1 MKKRDLILIACALLC
16 ALSVWLGMRFS
27 ASLFME
33 EQYES
38 AYSQLKE
45 KESQTQPETET
56 GVQSERRAQ
65 PETETFSQ
73 QEKQTQ
79 FGAETDSQQKEQKK
93 PGTEADPEAE
103 AQTEV
108 TNDEV
113 ASADSLKAGHDPDPL
128 GYACIT
134 ADGELYG
141 MYGLS
146 EDQDIPIGKTNVL
159 TIKDGE
165 AYMTYADC
173 PDQLCTRMGPVNGP
187 FDMIVC
193 LPNAVIIE
201 YVKGE
206 EPQASSDQ
214 PEIDG
219 IS

>member
-27 ASLFME
+27 ASLLME

-45 KESQTQPETET
+45 KESQTQPETEA
-56 GVQSERRAQ
+56 GVPDKRHAQ
-65 PETETFSQ
+65 PET
-73 QEKQTQ
+73 
-79 FGAETDSQQKEQKK
+79 D
-93 PGTEADPEAE
+93 ADP
-103 AQTEV
+103 QTETQTAV
-108 TNDEV
+108 TTDEV
-113 ASADSLKAGHDPDPL
+113 AAADALKTAPGPDPL

-134 ADGELYG
+134 VGGELYG

-159 TIKDGE
+159 TIQNGE
-165 AYMTYADC
+165 ANMSYADC
-173 PDQLCTRMGPVNGP
+173 PDQLCTRMGPLNGP

-193 LPNAVIIE
+193 LPNAVVIE

-206 EPQASSDQ
+206 EPPASSDQ